1 VIELPDEQARTGAAR
16 IADLWFP
23 GSARSPR
30 MTALPGYEALLSRAL
45 QAYPELS
52 EAFLQAAQLAAKV
65 DALSAEVVA
74 EWPAELAEAAF
85 YFLSC
90 TYYMAPEA
98 RRAIGYPGQVRTPV
112 ALARPDQLLDDD
124 LLAPV
129 LALGPTYVP
138 TPTIH
143 RRTTP

>member
-1 VIELPDEQARTGAAR
+1 MIDFPDDKVRSGAAR

-23 GSARSPR
+23 GTARSPR
-30 MTALPGYEALLSRAL
+30 LTALPGYDALLSRAL
-45 QAYPELS
+45 QANPELS
-52 EAFLQAAQLAAKV
+52 EAFLQIAALAAET
-65 DALSAEVVA
+65 DELSAEVV
-74 EWPAELAEAAF
+74 EGWPAELAEAAF

-98 RRAIGYPGQVRTPV
+98 RQAVGYPGQVRTPS
-112 ALARPDQLLDDD
+112 AEATPDQLLDDD

-138 TPTIH
+138 TPTAG
-143 RRTTP
+143 

>member
-1 VIELPDEQARTGAAR
+1 MIELPDDTARTGAAR

-30 MTALPGYEALLSRAL
+30 LTALPGYEALLSRAL
-45 QAYPELS
+45 QANPELS
-52 EAFLQAAQLAAKV
+52 EAFIGVAELAAGA
-65 DALSAEVVA
+65 DELSAEVVA
-74 EWPAELAEAAF
+74 EWPAELVEAAF

-98 RRAIGYPGQVRTPV
+98 RRAVGYPGQIRTPS
-112 ALARPDQLLDDD
+112 AQATPDQMLDDD

-129 LALGPTYVP
+129 LALGPTYIP
-138 TPTIH
+138 TPATD
-143 RRTTP
+143 

>member
-1 VIELPDEQARTGAAR
+1 MNDFPEGARAGAAR

-30 MTALPGYEALLSRAL
+30 MTALPGYEALLTRAL
-45 QAYPELS
+45 QIDPELS
-52 EAFLQAAQLAAKV
+52 EAFIRIAGLAAGV
-65 DALSAEVVA
+65 DELSHEVVA
-74 EWPAELAEAAF
+74 DWPAELVESAF

-98 RRAIGYPGQVRTPV
+98 RRAVGYPGQTRTPSAEATV
-112 ALARPDQLLDDD
+112 DQVFDDD

-138 TPTIH
+138 TPSTD
-143 RRTTP
+143 